1 MHQHSQDPRF
11 KVTCQI
17 DAEGIKPETFVFEG
31 ETPREIMDQFKQLI
45 GDANASVS
53 VSTDMGV
60 KKYGSGASAM
70 VTVSLTCGQDQA
82 SINAAMELA
91 SQCGRY
97 YAKLYSQQAE
107 AELRNLLQSQGR
119 AVEF

>member
-11 KVTCQI
+11 KVTCKI
-17 DAEGIKPETFVFEG
+17 EAKDLPPETLVYDG
-31 ETPREIMDQFKQLI
+31 ETPKEIMDQFKQLI
-45 GDANASVS
+45 GDANASIS

-60 KKYGSGASAM
+60 KKFGSGASAM

-82 SINAAMELA
+82 TINAAMELA

-107 AELRNLLQSQGR
+107 SELRTLLQSQGR
-119 AVEF
+119 TVEF